1 MWTRIL
7 MSWWSWAR
15 ECQSRRVMFVK
26 NCQKLWLSILAS
38 LLPWIHQWLGWQFL
52 HIHMTSWWG
61 KNERKRFFPEHMFSL
76 YGNWCQG
83 KWILSLAWYSHQ
95 SCPVHSA
102 GGQGFMSWV
111 NCTLRSERRKIIL
124 CMFFLLLRCE
134 LGRAFSSNNIC
145 FHAFFHA
152 FTVACGRTSE

>member
-1 MWTRIL
+1 MKNQDFDVLMIL
-7 MSWWSWAR
+7 GK
-15 ECQSRRVMFVK
+15 RVSEPKSYV
-26 NCQKLWLSILAS
+26 CQKLPEIVAEHPGIFTPLDPSVTW
-38 LLPWIHQWLGWQFL
+38 
-52 HIHMTSWWG
+52 MTIFAHSHDKLMG
-61 KNERKRFFPEHMFSL
+61 KEWKEAFFPEHMFSL